1 MSMHD
6 HLTVIRAAMADDAL
20 HPPANR
26 RGLLKLRKPTLI
38 RFVRFNALVAAAI
51 TVSVTAAY
59 FAGCMSA

>member
-6 HLTVIRAAMADDAL
+6 HLTVIRAAMAGDAPR
-20 HPPANR
+20 PPVNR
-26 RGLLKLRKPTLI
+26 HGPRRPRLS
-38 RFVRFNALVAAAI
+38 RFVRFNILVAAAI